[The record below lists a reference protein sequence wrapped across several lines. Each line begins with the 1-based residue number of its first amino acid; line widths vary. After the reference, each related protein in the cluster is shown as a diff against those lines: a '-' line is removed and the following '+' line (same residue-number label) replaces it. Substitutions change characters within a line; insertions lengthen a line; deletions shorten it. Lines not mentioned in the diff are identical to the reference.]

1 MVSILIMNCI
11 LLVIAVLLVSA
22 EKFLVT
28 YGECKIII
36 NKEKILNVQGG
47 NTILN
52 YFADNKIF
60 IPSACGGKA
69 TCGYCKIE
77 VLSGGGPILP
87 TEEVFIPRK
96 DRLRGVRLACQV
108 KVKNDIEMLISP
120 DLLEAQ
126 EIKVTVVDIAEL
138 THDIKLVVLKL
149 DEPAPVTF
157 KPGQYVQF
165 KIPETDEF
173 RAYSIA
179 SPPSENKTIE
189 LIVRMIPGG
198 LCSTY
203 IHEVLD
209 INDQITLTGPFGDF
223 YLREDSLRDIIC
235 IGGGCGM
242 APIRSMLIHLSQ
254 RNMPRRVMYFFGARS
269 KKDLFFTE
277 ELFAIQKR
285 FPNFRYIPALS
296 EPKPQDNWR
305 GETGLITQV
314 VERLIGDG
322 ADSEAYLC
330 GPPPM
335 IDAAITVLTKKG
347 VREIYIYYDKF

>member
-1 MVSILIMNCI
+1 MNVIFVVIAI
-11 LLVIAVLLVSA
+11 LLVVA

-28 YGECKIII
+28 YGECDIIL
-36 NKEKILNVQGG
+36 NKEKILQVWGG
-47 NTILN
+47 DTLLN
-52 YFADNKIF
+52 YFAQHKIF
-60 IPSACGGKA
+60 IPSACGGKS

-77 VLSGGGPILP
+77 VLSGAGHILP

-108 KVKNDIEMLISP
+108 KVKNDIEVLISP
-120 DLLEAQ
+120 DLLLAQ
-126 EIKVTVVDIAEL
+126 EVKVTVMKIEDI
-138 THDIKLVVLKL
+138 TQDIKFISLRM
-149 DEPAPVTF
+149 DEPSTIKF

-179 SPPSENKTIE
+179 SRPSQDNSIE
-189 LIVRMIPGG
+189 LVVRLVPSG

-203 IHEVLD
+203 IHEILD

-223 YLREDSLRDIIC
+223 YLREDSPRDIVC

-242 APIRSMLIHLSQ
+242 APIRSILHHLKEKG
-254 RNMPRRVMYFFGARS
+254 MPRKIMYFFGARS

-277 ELFAIQKR
+277 ELFALSKE
-285 FPNFRYIPALS
+285 FPNFKYVPALS
-296 EPKPQDNWR
+296 EAKSQDNWK
-305 GETGLITQV
+305 GETGLVTQV
-314 VERLIGDG
+314 VEKVMSENGDT
-322 ADSEAYLC
+322 EAYLC

-335 IDAAITVLTKKG
+335 IDASIKVLTQKG